1 MSNPIEHKLF
11 HYEVEPPDKNWDAI
25 SHALDEQMISYPDR
39 LYHFEQVPSADIWT
53 AMQPELDTITTIQP
67 ATVIPFYKRNSQV
80 LKYMAAASIVVII
93 AIAIALLMNKDAVS
107 NEVAMQS
114 TIQEPKKNVV
124 AADPKGPQLTDNK
137 KAIPSSP
144 RAQFAG
150 RYVTMADDEGK
161 SVRLS
166 KKAYNVFNC
175 AENTAAINYERCKEN
190 IQTMQQKMSASLH
203 SPSGDFA
210 GLIDMIR
217 TLEENK

>member
-11 HYEVEPPDKNWDAI
+11 HYEVEPPAKNWDAI

-39 LYHFEQVPSADIWT
+39 LYHFEQVPSAEIWT
-53 AMQPELDTITTIQP
+53 AIQPELDAITTIQP

-80 LKYMAAASIVVII
+80 LKYMAAASILVII
-93 AIAIALLMNKDAVS
+93 AIAIALLMNKDAVP
-107 NEVAMQS
+107 NEVAMQP
-114 TIQEPKKNVV
+114 TIQEPKNNVV
-124 AADPKGPQLTDNK
+124 AADPKGPQLTDK
-137 KAIPSSP
+137 KQALPSSP

-190 IQTMQQKMSASLH
+190 IEAMQHKMSASLL